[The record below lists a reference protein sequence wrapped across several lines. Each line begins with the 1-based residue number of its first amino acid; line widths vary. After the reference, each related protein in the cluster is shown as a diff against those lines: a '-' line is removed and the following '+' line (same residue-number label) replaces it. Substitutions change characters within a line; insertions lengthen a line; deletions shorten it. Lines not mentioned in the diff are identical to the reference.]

1 MALRSDLDAALADF
15 RSFLAHRYPRV
26 TVCNW
31 NTLNPRHF
39 RTSLLRIQEDPELVV
54 ESLRVGKAAYKFHPD
69 YAEEYK
75 PSWVSD
81 GWIKPTFDSPGSTWA
96 LMLWW
101 SENNMRNR
109 E

>member
-26 TVCNW
+26 NVSNW

-39 RTSLLRIQEDPELVV
+39 RTSLLRIQEDPELVA
-54 ESLRVGKAAYKFHPD
+54 ESLRVGKAAFKSHPD
-69 YAEEYK
+69 YDEVYK
-75 PSWVSD
+75 PLWVSD
-81 GWIKPTFDSPGSTWA
+81 GWVRPDRGSPGSTWA

-101 SENNMRNR
+101 A
-109 E
+109 